1 MARMKHR
8 LPPLTTDLIEAFTA
22 SALLWLG
29 WVMGVILRIGPA
41 RRSRRLRRFVEVC
54 EREVESILFLK
65 AVHRFG
71 PPPPR
76 RGVPGGAPPG
86 FRRNAERGRMR
97 LFFRNSGVCAR
108 KAGLGERVA
117 RLAAALANPEPFVA
131 YFFKRLLRGLRG
143 PCLTPVAPPAYAL
156 GLDAPQR
163 LSFADTS

>member
-1 MARMKHR
+1 MRRMKHR
-8 LPPLTTDLIEAFTA
+8 LPPLTADLIEAFTA

-29 WVMGVILRIGPA
+29 WLMGVILRIGPV

-71 PPPPR
+71 PPPPAR
-76 RGVPGGAPPG
+76 RVPRAAPPG
-86 FRRNAERGRMR
+86 FRRTAGGGRMR

-108 KAGLGERVA
+108 KASLSQRIA
-117 RLAAALANPEPFVA
+117 HLAAALANPERFVA

-143 PCLTPVAPPAYAL
+143 PRLVPVAPPASAL
-156 GLDAPQR
+156 GLDAPQS
-163 LSFADTS
+163 LSFADSS